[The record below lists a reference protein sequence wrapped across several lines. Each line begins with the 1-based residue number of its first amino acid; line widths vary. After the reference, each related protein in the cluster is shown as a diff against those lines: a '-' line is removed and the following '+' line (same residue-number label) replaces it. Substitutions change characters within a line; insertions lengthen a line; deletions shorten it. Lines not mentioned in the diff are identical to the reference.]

1 MLKSTDL
8 GRTSDQNAF
17 ADEDPDFFLQ
27 YVGPSHTLILNKY
40 CVVRPQYL
48 LHTNVFVPQ
57 NNYLSESDLLAAWNV
72 LSRLES
78 PHMIIYNCG
87 FEAGSSLGHKH
98 IQILPLPLKE
108 EFEFFPDSIGISEGQ
123 SCSKKN
129 ILRGCRTKT

>member
-17 ADEDPDFFLQ
+17 ADEDPDFFLE

-48 LHTNVFVPQ
+48 LHTNVFVLQ
-57 NNYLSESDLLAAWNV
+57 SDHLSESDLSAAWNV

-87 FEAGSSLGHKH
+87 FEAGSSVGHKH
-98 IQILPLPLKE
+98 IQILPRPPKE

-123 SCSKKN
+123 SCSRKDLFRRFKD
-129 ILRGCRTKT
+129 

>member
-8 GRTSDQNAF
+8 GRTPDQNAF
-17 ADEDPDFFLQ
+17 ADEDPDFFLE

-40 CVVRPQYL
+40 CVVRPQSL

-98 IQILPLPLKE
+98 VQILPRPLGE

-123 SCSKKN
+123 SVMLQK
-129 ILRGCRTKT
+129 GPF